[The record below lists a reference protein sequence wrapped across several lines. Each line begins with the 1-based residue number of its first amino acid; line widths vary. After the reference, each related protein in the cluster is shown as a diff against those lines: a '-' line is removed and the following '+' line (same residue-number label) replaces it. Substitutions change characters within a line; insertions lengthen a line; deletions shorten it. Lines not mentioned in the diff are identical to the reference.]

1 MEQNLLGTGEL
12 GKSEFRRTGSLI
24 FEQQGNNCQFLLG
37 TREHAPTPPPPPN
50 LEALSI
56 GGRKYSLSCFT
67 LY

>member
-12 GKSEFRRTGSLI
+12 GKSEFRGTGSFI
-24 FEQQGNNCQFLLG
+24 FEQQGNM
-37 TREHAPTPPPPPN
+37 HHPPPPHPP

-56 GGRKYSLSCFT
+56 GARKYSLSCFT